1 MEMVKIFDEIS
12 RTFEEYLLIPNLTT
26 KDCMPS
32 GINLTTT
39 VSKYKKGETNLTNLN
54 IPIVSAAMQSVSNHT
69 LAIELARC
77 GGLSFIYC
85 SQSIEQQV
93 EMVKN
98 VKDFKA
104 GFVTS
109 DSNLKPD
116 NTLADLLQLKE
127 KTGHSTMAVTDN
139 GDTNGKLLGI
149 ITSKD
154 YRVSRDPLDKKVSE
168 FMTPFSRLVYG
179 KSGIS
184 LTEANDLLWKAK
196 IDCLPIIDAHHK
208 LIYLVFRKDYTEHK
222 ENENELLDPDKRL
235 MVGAA
240 INTKDYE
247 ERVPALVEAGADI
260 MCIDS
265 SHGYTEWQSDTLQ
278 FIRKKFGDSVKVG
291 AGNIVD
297 SEAFTYL
304 VKAGADFIKV
314 GIGGGSICITRE
326 QRAIGRGQATAILEV
341 AKARDEYFA
350 KTGTYIPIC
359 SDGGTNHD
367 HQIALALAMGADFT
381 MLGRYFARFDES
393 PSKKTIE
400 GNHYL
405 KEYWGEGTNR
415 AQNWQRYDLG
425 DGKNALVFEEG
436 VDGYV
441 PYAGKLK
448 DNLELTLAKI
458 KATMGA
464 CGSST
469 IKEFQNRARLTVVS
483 SRTIQEGG
491 VHDVITKEL
500 GPER

>member
-1 MEMVKIFDEIS
+1 MVKIFEEIS
-12 RTFEEYLLIPNLTT
+12 RTFEEYILVPNLTT
-26 KDCMPS
+26 KSCMPS
-32 GINLTTT
+32 NINLTTAIT
-39 VSKYKKGETNLTNLN
+39 KYKNGSSQPKQIN

-85 SQSIEQQV
+85 SQTIDQQV
-93 EMVKN
+93 DMVKK
-98 VKDFKA
+98 VKAFKA

-116 NTLADLLQLKE
+116 NTLDELIQLKE
-127 KTGHSTMAVTDN
+127 KTGHSTMAVTDS
-139 GDTNGKLLGI
+139 GDPNGKLLGI

-154 YRVSRDPLDKKVSE
+154 YRVSRDPLDKKVAE

-179 KSGIS
+179 KLGIS
-184 LTEANDLLWKAK
+184 LTEANDILWKSK
-196 IDCLPIIDAHHK
+196 IDCLPIIDNQQNLA
-208 LIYLVFRKDYTEHK
+208 YLVFRKDYTEHK
-222 ENENELLDPDKRL
+222 ENEHELLDPEKRL

-240 INTKDYE
+240 INTKDFV
-247 ERVPALVEAGADI
+247 ERVPALIEAGADVL
-260 MCIDS
+260 CIDS
-265 SHGYTEWQSDTLQ
+265 SHGYTEWQSDTLK
-278 FIRKKFGDSVKVG
+278 FIKDKYKDSVKVG

-297 SEAFTYL
+297 AEAFMFL
-304 VKAGADFIKV
+304 VDAGADFVKV

-341 AKARDEYFA
+341 AKTRDDYYA
-350 KTGTYIPIC
+350 KTGIYIPIC

-393 PSKKTIE
+393 PSKKTVE

-425 DGKNALVFEEG
+425 DGKNALIFEEG

-458 KATMGA
+458 RATMSA
-464 CGSST
+464 CGAAT
-469 IKEFQNRARLTVVS
+469 IKEFQNKARLTVVS
-483 SRTIQEGG
+483 TRTIEEGG

>member
-1 MEMVKIFDEIS
+1 MVKIFDEIS

-26 KDCMPS
+26 RSCMPS
-32 GINLTTT
+32 NINLNSLIT
-39 VSKYKKGETNLTNLN
+39 KYKTRSSQPKHLN
-54 IPIVSAAMQSVSNHT
+54 VPIVSAAMQSVSNQT

-85 SQSIEQQV
+85 SQPIDQQV
-93 EMVKN
+93 DMVKK
-98 VKDFKA
+98 VKAFKA

-127 KTGHSTMAVTDN
+127 KTGHSTMAVTDS
-139 GDTNGKLLGI
+139 GDPNGKLLGI

-154 YRVSRDPLDKKVSE
+154 YRVSRDPLEKKVSE

-179 KSGIS
+179 KLGIT
-184 LTEANDLLWKAK
+184 LTEANDLLWKSK
-196 IDCLPIIDAHHK
+196 IDCLPVIDTHQK
-208 LIYLVFRKDYTEHK
+208 LAYLVFRKDYTEHK
-222 ENENELLDPDKRL
+222 ENENELLDPEKRL

-240 INTKDYE
+240 INTKDYAD
-247 ERVPALVEAGADI
+247 RVPALVDAGADVL
-260 MCIDS
+260 CIDS
-265 SHGYTEWQSDTLQ
+265 SHGYTEWQSDTLK
-278 FIRKKFGDSVKVG
+278 FIRDKYGDSVKIG

-297 SEAFTYL
+297 SEAFMFL
-304 VKAGADFIKV
+304 VNAGADFIKV

-341 AKARDEYFA
+341 AKTRDEYFA
-350 KTGTYIPIC
+350 ATGEYIPIC

-393 PSKKTIE
+393 PSKKTVE

-425 DGKNALVFEEG
+425 DGQSALIFEEG

-458 KATMGA
+458 KATMSA
-464 CGSST
+464 CGASS

-483 SRTIQEGG
+483 TRTIEEGG

-500 GPER
+500 GHER

>member
-1 MEMVKIFDEIS
+1 MVKIFDEIS

-26 KDCMPS
+26 QNCIPS
-32 GINLTTT
+32 QINLTTP
-39 VSKYKKGETNLTNLN
+39 VAKNKKKRASTTNIN
-54 IPIVSAAMQSVSNHT
+54 IPIVSAAMQAVSNHT

-85 SQSIEQQV
+85 SQTIDQQV
-93 EMVKN
+93 DMVKK
-98 VKDFKA
+98 VKSFKA

-127 KTGHSTMAVTDN
+127 KTGHSTIAITAD
-139 GDTNGKLLGI
+139 GQPNGKLLGI

-154 YRVSRDPLDKKVSE
+154 YRVSRDSPEKKVAD

-179 KSGIS
+179 KSGIT
-184 LTEANDLLWKAK
+184 LTEANDILWKAK
-196 IDCLPIIDAHHK
+196 IDCLPVIDEQQNLA
-208 LIYLVFRKDYTEHK
+208 YLVFRKDYTEHK
-222 ENENELLDPDKRL
+222 ENENELLDPEKRL

-240 INTKDYE
+240 INTKDYTD
-247 ERVPALVEAGADI
+247 RVPALVDAGADI
-260 MCIDS
+260 LCIDS
-265 SHGYTEWQSDTLQ
+265 SHGYTEWQSDTLR
-278 FIRKKFGDSVKVG
+278 FIRKKYGDTVKVG

-297 SEAFTYL
+297 TEAFVYL
-304 VKAGADFIKV
+304 VKAGADFVKV

-326 QRAIGRGQATAILEV
+326 QRAIGRGQASALLEV
-341 AKARDEYFA
+341 ARTRDQYFSE
-350 KTGTYIPIC
+350 TGIYVPIC
-359 SDGGTNHD
+359 SDGGMNHD
-367 HQIALALAMGADFT
+367 HQISLAMAMGADFT

-393 PSKKTIE
+393 PSKKVTE

-425 DGKNALVFEEG
+425 DGSKALIFEEG

-448 DNLELTLAKI
+448 DNLEITLAKI
-458 KATMGA
+458 RATMSA
-464 CGSST
+464 CGAAT
-469 IKEFQNRARLTVVS
+469 IKEFQNKARLTIVS
-483 SRTIQEGG
+483 SRTIEEGA
-491 VHDVITKEL
+491 VHDIITKEI
-500 GPER
+500 GPDRR

>member
-12 RTFEEYLLIPNLTT
+12 RTFEEYLLVPNLTT
-26 KDCMPS
+26 KQCIPS
-32 GINLTTT
+32 RIQLTTA
-39 VSKYKKGETNLTNLN
+39 VSRNKRKNSKPTNLN
-54 IPIVSAAMQSVSNHT
+54 IPIVSAAMQAVSNHT
-69 LAIELARC
+69 LAIELARS
-77 GGLSFIYC
+77 GGLSFIFC

-93 EMVKN
+93 DMVKK
-98 VKDFKA
+98 VKAFKA

-116 NTLADLLQLKE
+116 NTLANLLQLKE
-127 KTGHSTMAVTDN
+127 KTGHSTMAITDN
-139 GDTNGKLLGI
+139 GEPNGKLLGI

-154 YRVSRDPLDKKVSE
+154 YRVSRDPLDKKVGD

-179 KSGIS
+179 KSGIT
-184 LTEANDLLWKAK
+184 LPEANDILWKVK
-196 IDCLPIIDAHHK
+196 IDCLPIIDEKQNLA
-208 LIYLVFRKDYTEHK
+208 YLVFRKDYTEHK
-222 ENENELLDPDKRL
+222 ENENELLDNEKRL

-240 INTKDYE
+240 INTKDFAD
-247 ERVPALVEAGADI
+247 RVPALVDASADI
-260 MCIDS
+260 LCIDS
-265 SHGYTEWQSDTLQ
+265 SHGYTEWQSDALH
-278 FIRKKFGDSVKVG
+278 FIRKKYGDSVRVG

-297 SEAFTYL
+297 SEAFGYL

-350 KTGTYIPIC
+350 ETGIYIPIC

-393 PSKKTIE
+393 PSKKVME

-425 DGKNALVFEEG
+425 DGKNALIFEEG

-458 KATMGA
+458 KATMSA
-464 CGSST
+464 CGAAT
-469 IKEFQNRARLTVVS
+469 IKEFQNKARLTIVS
-483 SRTIQEGG
+483 SRTIEEGG